1 MDTCAVYRKSEW
13 ERIGGYCAEIVARE
27 DWEFWISMLKDG
39 GKVVKL
45 PEIGLFYRVREQSKR
60 VTDRLLKKACD

>member
-27 DWEFWISMLKDG
+27 DWEFWISMLRM
-39 GKVVKL
+39 
-45 PEIGLFYRVREQSKR
+45 EE
-60 VTDRLLKKACD
+60 RL